1 MVKQFQI
8 CKISQNKTWPYGI
21 LLSPLLTSLRPD
33 IGWYLTAFFWISSLT
48 WIFKMSK
55 SPSYTLKKMSYFVDH
70 TFSHGLKYWNC
81 GLSLCHRPF
90 ELSSMTGLPFQTKL
104 FWIQTGRGRTNREL
118 LERVDK
124 ECKSAEK
131 SFQRASRASLSPLF
145 RDRTLQGEICVDGNS
160 AHSQSFWSQSP
171 ETPT

>member
-1 MVKQFQI
+1 MEFFIPTSHKPEARHWLIFD
-8 CKISQNKTWPYGI
+8 CI
-21 LLSPLLTSLRPD
+21 LLD
-33 IGWYLTAFFWISSLT
+33 IFPHLNIQNVKITHLHILWKNCLI
-48 WIFKMSK
+48 
-55 SPSYTLKKMSYFVDH
+55 

-131 SFQRASRASLSPLF
+131 SFQLASRASLYPLF
-145 RDRTLQGEICVDGNS
+145 RDRTLQREICVDGNS

>member
-1 MVKQFQI
+1 MV
-8 CKISQNKTWPYGI
+8 KISQNKTWPYGI
-21 LLSPLLTSLRPD
+21 LLSPLLTSLGQTLAD
-33 IGWYLTAFFWISSLT
+33 IWLHFFGYLPSLEYL
-48 WIFKMSK
+48 KCQNHPS
-55 SPSYTLKKMSYFVDH
+55 SYTLKKLSNFVDH